1 MKSKVYGYCRVS
13 TMKQSIE
20 RQIRN
25 VKEKYPDAVIV
36 TDEYT
41 GTKLDRPGWTKL
53 YKQLKPGDTVVFDQV
68 SRMSRD
74 ADEGFRVYEDLF
86 NLGVNLIFL
95 KEPHINTS
103 VYREAGEKQ
112 IEVNLQSGSEPIDRF
127 GNGMIKLVNELL
139 LDLAKEQIRLAFDQA
154 EKEVKDL
161 RQRTREGIETARLNG
176 KQIGQRKDSKL
187 TTKKSEVL
195 KKMIVKYSRDFDGEN
210 TDDEVMSIING
221 MDKIVYGVKTVKN
234 PETGE
239 KEKKELLINPH
250 DGVTEKKGNTKN
262 RFINRG
268 TYYKYKR
275 ELKEG
280 V

>member
-1 MKSKVYGYCRVS
+1 MKTRIYGYARIS

-25 VKEKYPDAVIV
+25 IRDQFPDAVIV

-41 GTKLDRPGWTKL
+41 GTKLDRPGWMKL
-53 YKQLKPGDTVVFDQV
+53 YKQLKSGDTVVFDQV

-86 NLGVNLIFL
+86 SRGINLIFL

-154 EKEVKDL
+154 EKEVEDL
-161 RQRTREGIETARLNG
+161 HQRTREGIETARLNG
-176 KQIGQRKDSKL
+176 NRS
-187 TTKKSEVL
+187 V
-195 KKMIVKYSRDFDGEN
+195 SR
-210 TDDEVMSIING
+210 
-221 MDKIVYGVKTVKN
+221 
-234 PETGE
+234 
-239 KEKKELLINPH
+239 
-250 DGVTEKKGNTKN
+250 
-262 RFINRG
+262 
-268 TYYKYKR
+268 R
-275 ELKEG
+275 ERS
-280 V
+280 